1 MPYTNNPA
9 SNPLDR
15 VRLTVGDIWD
25 DMEML
30 QDADY
35 QYYLSKYNGN
45 ENRAAMDAARA
56 ILFKISR
63 NARQRTGDIE
73 VYGGEWFKNYRD
85 ALKLI
90 LTNPDIA
97 ISLPVPYAG
106 GISKRDMEGNDSSD
120 DNVLQTI
127 YIGFRSGTP
136 LYQTQPNT
144 VF

>member
-15 VRLTVGDIWD
+15 VRLIVGDIWD

-30 QDADY
+30 HDEDY
-35 QYYLSKYNGN
+35 RYFLCKYNGN
-45 ENRAAMDAARA
+45 ENRAGMDAARA

-97 ISLPVPYAG
+97 VSIAVPYAG
-106 GISKRDMEGNDSSD
+106 GISKGDMEQNDCD
-120 DNVLQTI
+120 ADNVRQEV
-127 YIGFRSGTP
+127 YIGFSKGVP
-136 LYQTQPNT
+136 LYATENT
-144 VF
+144 SVF